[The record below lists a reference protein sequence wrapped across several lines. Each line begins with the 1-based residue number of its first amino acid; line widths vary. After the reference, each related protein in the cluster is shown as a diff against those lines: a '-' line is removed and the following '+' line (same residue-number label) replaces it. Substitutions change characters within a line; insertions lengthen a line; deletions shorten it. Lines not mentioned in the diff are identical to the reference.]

1 VNPASL
7 LYRFLNEVLP
17 ERQLIAE
24 EWGKQAAEAP
34 WPGVAVD
41 GDRKQ
46 YRPPLAPAQPVTPT
60 WNRCRFS

>member
-1 VNPASL
+1 MNPASV

-17 ERQLIAE
+17 DRQLIAE
-24 EWGKQAAEAP
+24 ERGKQAAEAP
-34 WPGVAVD
+34 WPGAAVD